1 MSNELRLVMLICCT
15 VLMLLVLH
23 LVRSE
28 KLQLKY
34 SLLWLFLSAA
44 VMVCA
49 LFPMPIIGVAKA
61 LGFEAAS
68 NFIFFAGF
76 LFLLVI
82 SLSLSAI
89 ASHQKDDIKN
99 LVQRVA
105 LLEHELKSLKDRTV
119 DE

>member
-1 MSNELRLVMLICCT
+1 MSNELRLVMIACCMA
-15 VLMLLVLH
+15 LMLFVLH

-34 SLLWLFLSAA
+34 SLLWLLLSVA
-44 VMVCA
+44 VMLCA
-49 LFPMPIIGVAKA
+49 LFPMPLIGVAKA

-105 LLEHELKSLKDRTV
+105 LLEHELKSLKDRMA